1 MALQKEHR
9 SQIVK
14 DYFQD
19 KQGVPQ
25 EHSPSTFK
33 SGEEMPIT
41 RVNGFYK
48 VENVEGVFT
57 CRVYAEQAYREYIRS
72 IEVPKLDK
80 EIKQV
85 SKRVRVGMGKQK
97 DIDKAIEKKQ
107 EWLETH

>member
-1 MALQKEHR
+1 MDIKFKEKE
-9 SQIVK
+9 SI
-14 DYFQD
+14 
-19 KQGVPQ
+19 PQ
-25 EHSPSTFK
+25 EQTPSAFK
-33 SGEEMPIT
+33 NGDEMPIT

-48 VENVEGVFT
+48 AENVEGVFT
-57 CRVYAEQAYREYIRS
+57 SRIYAEQAYREYLRS

-107 EWLETH
+107 EWLEQH

>member
-19 KQGVPQ
+19 KQGVLQ

-41 RVNGFYK
+41 KVNGFYK
-48 VENVEGVFT
+48 VDNVAGVFT
-57 CRVYAEQAYREYIRS
+57 CRVYAEQAYREYLRS

-80 EIKQV
+80 EIKDV
-85 SKRVRVGMGKQK
+85 KKRARFGMANESNIK
-97 DIDKAIEKKQ
+97 KAEEKKQ
-107 EWLETH
+107 EWLEKH

>member
-1 MALQKEHR
+1 MAYKRKHGEEIMDIKFKDKE
-9 SQIVK
+9 SI
-14 DYFQD
+14 
-19 KQGVPQ
+19 PQ
-25 EHSPSTFK
+25 EHTVSTFK
-33 SGEEMPIT
+33 SGEEMPVT
-41 RVNGFYK
+41 KVNGFYK

-57 CRVYAEQAYREYIRS
+57 CRVYAEQAYREYLRS

-85 SKRVRVGMGKQK
+85 SKRVRYGMGKQK

>member
-107 EWLETH
+107 EWLEQH